1 MIPDLGI
8 GMISVLR
15 KALSTH
21 ALDAASA
28 QAADDKTADETP
40 PPPPVETRETPLPS
54 VETRETPPPPPV
66 ETRETPPPPPVETPS
81 LSMPLEY
88 GNLSGASSQWEAVR
102 EFGLP
107 FGNWQTDAHA
117 VSEPP
122 ADQFKM
128 RGHHT
133 GEEGE
138 SSAAC
143 RLVHTLLI
151 PSEEPSGE
159 SNPGPDAPLHHL
171 VSRYPLPP
179 RESGSPPLVI
189 VVFRVPPLA
198 KGARR
203 LQLAAVFERALANDG
218 ALDPRAVECF
228 DRSFAA
234 CFSRTREP
242 DPPGRGPRGHLAQ
255 RIKISPHL
263 TAGAPPVVG
272 RLVNNRQGLVCEALQ
287 TAQYNGDGYVEVHID
302 VGDFKGSIWSSIAKR
317 CIDIVCP
324 RVATLVVDLGF
335 LMHEEAELPERLL
348 GGVRLIRID
357 LKGPSTIRGFSYD
370 RTLVTRAQQ
379 AAIDRSKRND
389 LAS

>member
-1 MIPDLGI
+1 
-8 GMISVLR
+8 
-15 KALSTH
+15 
-21 ALDAASA
+21 
-28 QAADDKTADETP
+28 
-40 PPPPVETRETPLPS
+40 
-54 VETRETPPPPPV
+54 
-66 ETRETPPPPPVETPS
+66 
-81 LSMPLEY
+81 MPLEY
-88 GNLSGASSQWEAVR
+88 GTLSGASSQWEAVR

-128 RGHHT
+128 RSHHT
-133 GEEGE
+133 GEEGKCE

-151 PSEEPSGE
+151 PSEEPL
-159 SNPGPDAPLHHL
+159 PHL

-179 RESGSPPLVI
+179 REAGSPPLVI

-198 KGARR
+198 KGARW

-218 ALDPRAVECF
+218 ALGSRAVECF

-234 CFSRTREP
+234 CFSRTRDPEP
-242 DPPGRGPRGHLAQ
+242 LGRGARGHLAQ

-263 TAGAPPVVG
+263 TAGAPAVVG
-272 RLVNNRQGLVCEALQ
+272 RLVNNRQGLVCEALE

-335 LMHEEAELPERLL
+335 LMQEEAELPERLL